1 MPIPDFQTVMRPL
14 LELLTD
20 GRDWPVRDI
29 REALAERFAMT
40 SEELAERLPSG
51 RVTTFQSRVG
61 WAATFLYNTKLLAR
75 PRRAV
80 YTITDRGRHV
90 LEREPDR
97 VDLRVLAQF
106 EELAAFRGRVDHR
119 GGTPAVEPQPVEE
132 PSVHTPNEQ
141 IEAAF
146 RILQTALADELLQRI
161 SEQSPAFFEDLV
173 LSVLRA
179 MGYGGTGDLSERLGQ
194 SGDGGVDGVIR
205 EDPLGLDLIYVQA
218 KRWSGVVGRPEIQ
231 KFFGALHGRRAT
243 KGVFLTTASFSSQAV
258 AYAENVTPRVI
269 LVDGAQLARLMID
282 HSVGVTTT
290 RAYEVKRVDPG
301 FFEPSESD
309 TL

>member
-1 MPIPDFQTVMRPL
+1 
-14 LELLTD
+14 LELLSD
-20 GRDWPVRDI
+20 GQEWPIGKI
-29 REALAERFAMT
+29 REVLAERFALT
-40 SEELAERLPSG
+40 PEELAERLPSG

-61 WAATFLYNTKLLAR
+61 WAATYLYNTKLLSR

-80 YTITDRGRHV
+80 YAITDRGRQV
-90 LEREPDR
+90 LEQEPDR

-106 EELAAFRGRVDHR
+106 EELAAFRGRTDDD
-119 GGTPAVEPQPVEE
+119 GAGPPAQPHSREQL
-132 PSVHTPNEQ
+132 SLHTPNEQ
-141 IEAAF
+141 IDEAF
-146 RILQTALADELLQRI
+146 GLLQAALADELLQRI

-173 LSVLRA
+173 LSVLRE
-179 MGYGGTGDLSERLGQ
+179 MGYGGADDSSERLGQ

-243 KGVFLTTASFSSQAV
+243 KGVFLTTASFSTQAIR
-258 AYAENVTPRVI
+258 YAESVTSRVI
-269 LVDGAQLARLMID
+269 LVDGALLARLMIR

-290 RAYEVKRVDPG
+290 HVYEIKRVDAG
-301 FFEPSESD
+301 FFEPGESD
-309 TL
+309 TV